1 MAKFLETIISMTAP
15 TQLFSET
22 FCKSFRNNFFKDYLQ
37 VIVSVDA
44 TTNENESDCKWL
56 QMSAS
61 LSD

>member
-15 TQLFSET
+15 TQLFSEA
-22 FCKSFRNNFFKDYLQ
+22 FCKSFKNNFFKDYLQ

-44 TTNENESDCKWL
+44 TANENGSDCKWL
-56 QMSAS
+56 QMCAS